1 MKGNIFIKGNLYV
14 TDNMNGTLLKEN
26 GLVFHVKG
34 DVIFSSE
41 HDKVKLEK
49 NDVFI
54 NGIFEK
60 FSVRD
65 IIAFSTLE

>member
-1 MKGNIFIKGNLYV
+1 MKGNIYIKGNLYL
-14 TDNMNGTLLKEN
+14 TDDMNHTLLKEN

-34 DVIFSSE
+34 DVYFLSD
-41 HDKVKLEK
+41 DKIKLTE

-60 FSVRD
+60 FNVRD
-65 IIAFSTLE
+65 IIAFSTFE